1 MRTNRTATLILA
13 GVLASAMPMTDRAA
27 ARANDGASDREGAT
41 TVQRGQASFYH
52 PHRFTGRPMAN
63 GERFDPNSNSA
74 AHRTLPFGTIAL
86 VTNLRTGESR
96 EVVIEDRGPHVRGR
110 IIDLSPRVAEEL
122 GMLQAGVAPVEIR
135 AIGRRGRD
143 EATD

>member
-1 MRTNRTATLILA
+1 MRTTRTATLILA
-13 GVLASAMPMTDRAA
+13 GLIASAVPMTDRSA
-27 ARANDGASDREGAT
+27 ARASEGDIAGA
-41 TVQRGQASFYH
+41 VQRGQASFYH

-86 VTNLRTGESR
+86 VTNLHTGESR
-96 EVVIEDRGPHVRGR
+96 EVVIEDRGPHIRGR

-135 AIGRRGRD
+135 PIGRRGR
-143 EATD
+143 EEPTE

>member
-1 MRTNRTATLILA
+1 MRRIRTATLILA
-13 GVLASAMPMTDRAA
+13 GLLASAVPFTDRAA
-27 ARANDGASDREGAT
+27 ARANDGQGGAQ
-41 TVQRGQASFYH
+41 VQRGQASFYH
-52 PHRFTGRPMAN
+52 PHRFTGRTMAN

-86 VTNLRTGESR
+86 VTNLHTGESR

-135 AIGRRGRD
+135 PLSRPSNRD
-143 EATD
+143 E

>member
-1 MRTNRTATLILA
+1 
-13 GVLASAMPMTDRAA
+13 
-27 ARANDGASDREGAT
+27 
-41 TVQRGQASFYH
+41 
-52 PHRFTGRPMAN
+52 
-63 GERFDPNSNSA
+63 
-74 AHRTLPFGTIAL
+74 